1 MCGSTFKLKLK
12 VQDDYFYK
20 KNLVTE
26 NEMTLIT
33 EDNKKIITEW
43 GVKDERNKDKWNG
56 RSRTSKRWW
65 LSDDYSKTE
74 LIRKLKLKI

>member
-43 GVKDERNKDKWNG
+43 GVKDERNKDK
-56 RSRTSKRWW
+56 
-65 LSDDYSKTE
+65 
-74 LIRKLKLKI
+74 